1 MSAQECI
8 IKFSRLVM
16 QNEGLLGSLGMNAD
30 VMVMAWDWER
40 LALYVSMIRPS
51 CFARLN
57 SDGMALNQ
65 AGLLA

>member
-1 MSAQECI
+1 
-8 IKFSRLVM
+8 M

-30 VMVMAWDWER
+30 VIVMAWDWER

-57 SDGMALNQ
+57 SDGMALNR